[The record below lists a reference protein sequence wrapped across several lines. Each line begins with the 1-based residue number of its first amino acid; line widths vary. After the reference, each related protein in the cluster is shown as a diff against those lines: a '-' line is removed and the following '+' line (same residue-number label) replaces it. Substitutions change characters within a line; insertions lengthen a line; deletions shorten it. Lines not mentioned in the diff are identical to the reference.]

1 MNKKRII
8 VLSIIVSSLLCA
20 LVVGII
26 FTIKKRQSLK
36 ASTERPSSI
45 LAKAIKETKNL
56 QEPEKLKKGTEQEK
70 LSEAACKKMFSL
82 NLDPE
87 NSLYEFTYPSCQSLQ
102 YINKNLSSKS
112 NSPSETEIK
121 TPKVAEGIKSRI
133 DLLNK
138 AAKNSSVSEEKNTES
153 DLIKRRN
160 KDIVIG
166 RKETMLYL
174 VRINQLYKNLDLV
187 DRPAQSETELEKA
200 LTYFSTKKNYADI
213 NISKKSKPFLRFIA
227 NTMLFL
233 TRIQAP
239 LGNCIVSEIDMT
251 NKVVSVVIDVES
263 IKKMVKD
270 KKSLMD
276 IERTVRSTLEKN
288 LKSKDKAG
296 EKNAIVDAYKKSQ
309 DEIVNELIRIFDEM
323 LLLIDTEHTVTTP
336 IEKAPNSEKALKSE
350 KSPATASQEI
360 ANFST
365 NGPLVLKPVKNS
377 SKKNVVDLCDE
388 TKTELKNTPVATIER
403 WFVEYDLAKDDKKE
417 KRKVIM
423 KMLFQ
428 KMPLDSST
436 LAIEGATKKN
446 EAVSAQAL
454 EKKVSEEEEKNCIY
468 FIDIDKIGDLSI
480 CILKAIEENF
490 IKIRDNEKGSLDRK
504 VYTFFRSVRY
514 AMTRS
519 TFTSIN
525 QQNVLSINR
534 SKAEIQYFVGYLFIL
549 NQNNPSI
556 FTETLTNFIVVN
568 KFIEKKQYRK
578 EEDSSSGDKGKLSW
592 YLTGKSSS
600 TSNTV
605 SVASYDTLASH
616 NIKEAYEKHMEETA

>member
-1 MNKKRII
+1 MNKKRAI

-20 LVVGII
+20 LVVGLI
-26 FTIKKRQSLK
+26 FTIKKRQGLK
-36 ASTERPSSI
+36 AFRERTSSI
-45 LAKAIKETKNL
+45 LAKEIKETKKL
-56 QEPEKLKKGTEQEK
+56 QEPGKLKGPEQEK
-70 LSEAACKKMFSL
+70 LSEAACKKIFSL
-82 NLDPE
+82 KLDPE

-102 YINKNLSSKS
+102 YIDKKLSSKR
-112 NSPSETEIK
+112 NSPPQTEIK
-121 TPKVAEGIKSRI
+121 TPKVAEGIKSKI

-138 AAKNSSVSEEKNTES
+138 EAKNSSVSEAKNTES
-153 DLIKRRN
+153 DLTKRRN

-187 DRPAQSETELEKA
+187 DRPAQSETELEKT

-213 NISKKSKPFLRFIA
+213 NISKKSKASLRFIA
-227 NTMLFL
+227 NKMLFL
-233 TRIQAP
+233 TRIQTP

-251 NKVVSVVIDVES
+251 NKVVGAVIDAES

-270 KKSLMD
+270 EKSLMD

-296 EKNAIVDAYKKSQ
+296 EKNTIVDAYKKSL
-309 DEIVNELIRIFDEM
+309 DETINELIGIFDEL
-323 LLLIDTEHTVTTP
+323 LLLIDNEITVTTP
-336 IEKAPNSEKALKSE
+336 IEKAPSSEKALKSE
-350 KSPATASQEI
+350 KSPTTASQEI
-360 ANFST
+360 ACFST
-365 NGPLVLKPVKNS
+365 NGPLVLKPVKTS

-388 TKTELKNTPVATIER
+388 TETELKNTPIAIIKR
-403 WFVEYDLAKDDKKE
+403 WFVEYDVAKDDKKE

-428 KMPLDSST
+428 KMQLDSST

-446 EAVSAQAL
+446 EVVSAQAL

-490 IKIRDNEKGSLDRK
+490 IKIRDNEKGSLDKK
-504 VYTFFRSVRY
+504 VYTFFRSARY

-556 FTETLTNFIVVN
+556 FTQTLTNFIVVN

-578 EEDSSSGDKGKLSW
+578 EDSSSGDKSRLGW